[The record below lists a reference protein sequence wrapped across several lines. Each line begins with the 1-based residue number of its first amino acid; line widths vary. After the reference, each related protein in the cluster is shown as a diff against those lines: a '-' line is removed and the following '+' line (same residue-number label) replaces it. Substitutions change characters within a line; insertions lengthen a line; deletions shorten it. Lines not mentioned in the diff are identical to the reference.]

1 MATLWLRCGY
11 AVLHSKSVPLVSRGV
26 TGVCAGT
33 NGESEPV
40 GAGRIMA
47 VIQRD
52 AHAARDECAC
62 PPLGANRGFPSDRL
76 GVASRTKHSREHAGQ
91 ATRRDA
97 STPRRAVPRSA
108 ASGRAARMPAAKAQD
123 RWR

>member
-1 MATLWLRCGY
+1 
-11 AVLHSKSVPLVSRGV
+11 
-26 TGVCAGT
+26 
-33 NGESEPV
+33 
-40 GAGRIMA
+40 MA

-97 STPRRAVPRSA
+97 ATRCAAERSLGPRGPHARGESA
-108 ASGRAARMPAAKAQD
+108 GSMALMTRLFGPVRIHHDPTNQFK
-123 RWR
+123 